1 MNKRQRK
8 KQKRSSLQQEITAPV
23 AESPRMPQT
32 EDSLLAGINK
42 FFMERKTSLD
52 GFLPS
57 NGKFESF
64 PDALY
69 AIARGNTPLYWTFS
83 FPRKG
88 GDDSLSKAVK
98 GKIKK
103 ARNRYLDKSEEERYE
118 NDFVNFVAISLT
130 AALAAH
136 KKPQIEQLNIK
147 NVTINE
153 FDGKNAWS
161 NGLKA
166 ARELTAIFRA
176 HKGYILGID
185 CDRLSQA
192 EAKPLHAG
200 LVFHVQEKVA
210 FGDEKPDKP
219 ASVASVEDALRG
231 IFILEAPRIAFG
243 AIGKSFREST
253 ERFAK
258 LFPGELGGM
267 IRKAGV
273 DFESLTTSSDGSL
286 DIDKFLDRLNE
297 QEKAIAR
304 ADKIADVP
312 NPAPAKKPEAVGRNR
327 SGENAPAAPA
337 TPAAVVAI
345 NRENNTDKTSGN
357 TQKKTGGKNVATSDE
372 RTAQKAKP
380 ATPVTPAENYEYT
393 PEPEDQTPQDRF
405 AKLLEDAIAPAAA
418 EVAEYALLC
427 GFLLFGGLSVA
438 AVTGYYVALTTS
450 IYYPMGV
457 LSSAALMKYAAKF
470 LPDKE

>member
-1 MNKRQRK
+1 M
-8 KQKRSSLQQEITAPV
+8 T
-23 AESPRMPQT
+23 PQT
-32 EDSLLAGINK
+32 ESSLLAGINK
-42 FFMERKTSLD
+42 FFRERKSSMG
-52 GFLPS
+52 GFLPDT
-57 NGKFESF
+57 GKFETF

-69 AIARGNTPLYWTFS
+69 AIACGNTPLYWTFS

-88 GDDSLSKAVK
+88 GDDSLQKAVK
-98 GKIKK
+98 KKIKK
-103 ARNRYLDKSEEERYE
+103 ARDRYLGKSEEERYE

-130 AALAAH
+130 AAFAAH
-136 KKPQIEQLNIK
+136 KKPQIEQLNTKKI
-147 NVTINE
+147 TINE
-153 FDGKNAWS
+153 FEGQNAWS

-185 CDRLSQA
+185 CDHLSRA

-210 FGDEKPDKP
+210 FGDEKPNKP
-219 ASVASVEDALRG
+219 STVASVEDALRG
-231 IFILEAPRIAFG
+231 IFMLEAPGIAYR

-267 IRKAGV
+267 IRKVGV
-273 DFESLTTSSDGSL
+273 DFENVTSDGSL
-286 DIDKFLDRLNE
+286 FAPDGSLDVGKFMDRLNE
-297 QEKAIAR
+297 QQAAIVR
-304 ADKIADVP
+304 ADKIADAP
-312 NPAPAKKPEAVGRNR
+312 GSMPAKKPEAAGRNR
-327 SGENAPAAPA
+327 SGENAPPAPEP
-337 TPAAVVAI
+337 PAPPEVVAI
-345 NRENNTDKTSGN
+345 DRKTNSDRASGN
-357 TQKKTGGKNVATSDE
+357 TRKETGGKNVATSDGG
-372 RTAQKAKP
+372 TAPKAKP
-380 ATPVTPAENYEYT
+380 DTPAENYGDI
-393 PEPEDQTPQDRF
+393 PEVEDPTPQDRF

-427 GFLLFGGLSVA
+427 GLLLFGGLSVA

-450 IYYPMGV
+450 VYYPMGV

-470 LPDKE
+470 LPEKG